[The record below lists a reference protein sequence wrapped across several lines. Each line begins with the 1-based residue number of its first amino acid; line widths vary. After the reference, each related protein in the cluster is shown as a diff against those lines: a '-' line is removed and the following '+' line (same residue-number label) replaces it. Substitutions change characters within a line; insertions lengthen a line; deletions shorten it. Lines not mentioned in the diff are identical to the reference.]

1 MHIQR
6 LLVTL
11 VGVVEDVGLH
21 QIFFYAAVLDLKER
35 RAGTQDPPLKFKQLS
50 FRAVRQSVH
59 QCIHLRLF
67 AIYKNK
73 SLTFLL

>member
-35 RAGTQDPPLKFKQLS
+35 RAGTQDPPPQVQAASSSNFFS
-50 FRAVRQSVH
+50 E
-59 QCIHLRLF
+59 RLYF
-67 AIYKNK
+67 ENY
-73 SLTFLL
+73 